1 MRDHAV
7 AMKGDLGSGAGVDG
21 GPAAGE
27 LSSASGLL
35 LTGGVGAGKTTLA
48 VEVGELLRAHRI
60 AHAVIDLDWLSWCA
74 VSFDEAAQLKR
85 RRLLVENLAMVWGN
99 YRRQGVTR
107 IVLAGSIVSEA
118 HLGAVRRALGNI
130 ALCVIRIDVSVELAL
145 ERLELRDPASKTAG
159 SIDDL
164 RAFSERISEA
174 GVESGVV
181 ENTERDPAVTARQI
195 AAMAGWLPSA
205 G

>member
-35 LTGGVGAGKTTLA
+35 PDRRGGCGEDHAGGRSRGTA
-48 VEVGELLRAHRI
+48 ARASDRSCL
-60 AHAVIDLDWLSWCA
+60 IDLDWLSWCA
-74 VSFDEAAQLKR
+74 VSFDEAAQLER

-99 YRRQGVTR
+99 YRRHGVTR
-107 IVLAGSIVSEA
+107 IVLAGSIVSQA
-118 HLGAVRRALGNI
+118 HLGAVRRALGDI
-130 ALCVIRIDVSVELAL
+130 ALFVIRIDVSVELAL

-164 RAFSERISEA
+164 RAFSEKISEA

-181 ENTERDPAVTARQI
+181 ENTERAPAVTARQI